1 MSTLRELYLPLVW
14 KNLLNRKMRS
24 YLTLVGIIIGITSL
38 IAVLVLGQGLEKGV
52 TDQFDKFGVRRI
64 FVGPKSASGFHP
76 PAGLSDFTKEDVDLL
91 DAMPS
96 LEYVSPIYM
105 ETGKVEFKQEHKNL
119 EVIAYEPED
128 AERTFGDLDVKL
140 LEGRWFDETDPYGIV
155 IGYGIAKEAFDE
167 EIRLKNSI
175 KIDGK
180 KFKVI
185 GIKEEQGVK
194 NQDYVVNMALDT
206 LREIKNKP
214 KAITTI
220 TATVKQGEDVAAVA
234 KKLEDK
240 LERKRGDKNFQVTTP
255 TKIKEQTGEIMGIV
269 QIIVAGIALISLIVG
284 GIGIMNSMFTAVLER
299 TREIGV
305 MKALGATQRFIWIIF
320 LLEAG
325 FFGLI
330 GGILGT
336 VVGLGISYGLQKVIN
351 SYGLVKI
358 VVETP
363 PDLIFWS
370 IVFSFLVGVISGLI
384 PAVKASRLQPIEA
397 LRYE

>member
-1 MSTLRELYLPLVW
+1 MSTFRELYLPLVW

-38 IAVLVLGQGLEKGV
+38 IAVLVLGQGLEKGI

-64 FVGPKSASGFHP
+64 FVGPKSASGFSP

-96 LEYVSPIYM
+96 LEYVSPVYM

-128 AERTFGDLDVKL
+128 AERTFADLDVKL
-140 LEGRWFDETDPYGIV
+140 LEGRWFDETDPYGVV

-185 GIKEEQGVK
+185 GIKEEQGAK
-194 NQDYVVNMALDT
+194 NQDYVINMALDT
-206 LREIKNKP
+206 LREIKNRP

-220 TATVKQGEDVAAVA
+220 TATVKAGEDVVAVA

-255 TKIKEQTGEIMGIV
+255 TKIKEQTGEIMGVV
-269 QIIVAGIALISLIVG
+269 QIVVAGIAFISLIIG

-305 MKALGATQRFIWIIF
+305 MKALGATQRFIRIIF

-336 VVGLGISYGLQKVIN
+336 AVGLGISYGLQKVIN

-358 VVETP
+358 AVETP